1 MGEDGQITVHSV
13 GHGCT
18 EVSRMNRVSSDIKM
32 YLHHI
37 ITALEFYDRM
47 ASIPTCN
54 NCGAPKCCQ
63 YRPAW
68 GQPVRWNCPHW
79 KEE

>member
-1 MGEDGQITVHSV
+1 MNEA
-13 GHGCT
+13 
-18 EVSRMNRVSSDIKM
+18 SRDIKM

-37 ITALEFYDRM
+37 IRALEFYDSM
-47 ASIPTCN
+47 SHIHNCN
-54 NCGAPKCCQ
+54 DCGTPKGCM

-79 KEE
+79 KEKDA